1 MPSIRKLYKYTQERY
16 RSRSRSRSRS
26 PSPSSDHDPSTMS
39 AEHCRTCQLGL
50 FCYDHVNAPRTSN
63 QHTNSQTKPLSAP
76 NDTAKSSQ
84 GSTPPSSTGAFEKS
98 QPNEQPKFKSALSN
112 SQSSQGDRERERDP
126 KLPRIQVN
134 GVDIPYW
141 ITSR

>member
-1 MPSIRKLYKYTQERY
+1 
-16 RSRSRSRSRS
+16 
-26 PSPSSDHDPSTMS
+26 MS

-50 FCYDHVNAPRTSN
+50 FCYDHVDTPRTSN
-63 QHTNSQTKPLSAP
+63 QHIGSQNKSSSAP
-76 NDTAKSSQ
+76 ISTAQSIQ
-84 GSTPPSSTGAFEKS
+84 DPAPPSSTGAFEKS
-98 QPNEQPKFKSALSN
+98 QPNEQPKAKFALSN
-112 SQSSQGDRERERDP
+112 GQSSQGDCERDP